1 VKRYRVLFV
10 AVAVLILAALACEGS
25 GGYTVT
31 RRSLGNT
38 GHIEVKI
45 GSVGE
50 TKSENLEIDENF
62 DWDTVELDVALEVQ
76 SGACRV
82 EFLDEDGNIA
92 LTLDAEP
99 GQSAQGSVTL
109 ETDGNGKV
117 NYRVVA
123 EDAQEVKIIIDY
135 KKLR

>member
-1 VKRYRVLFV
+1 MKRDRVLFV
-10 AVAVLILAALACEGS
+10 TVAILILAALACEGS
-25 GGYTVT
+25 GGYTVS

-50 TKSENLEIDENF
+50 TKSENLEIDEDF
-62 DWDTVELDVALEVQ
+62 AWDTVELDIVLEVQ

-92 LTLDAEP
+92 LALDAEP
-99 GQSAQGSVTL
+99 GQSAQGNVTL
-109 ETDGNGKV
+109 DTDGNGKV

-123 EDAQEVKIIIDY
+123 EDAQEIKIIIDY
-135 KKLR
+135 RRR